1 MKVVFGYFIQII
13 CILLFLLLGINFI
26 GTLLYK
32 EHHQESTS
40 FLIGYYFGLLVI
52 SLLCYWLVYK
62 LFKFGKKLIKST
74 KTNKEISEIGNQ

>member
-1 MKVVFGYFIQII
+1 MKVVFGYFIQIVSVLLF
-13 CILLFLLLGINFI
+13 ILLGFNFI

-40 FLIGYYFGLLVI
+40 FLIGYYFGLVVI

-62 LFKFGKKLIKST
+62 LFKLGKKLIKST
-74 KTNKEISEIGNQ
+74 ITNNEINEIGEE